1 MKRDGASPTMKD
13 VARQAGVSLGT
24 VSKVINGLPVGDE
37 YRQRVEAAA
46 KKLGYQVN
54 SYARGLKTNKTY
66 SAALI
71 IPTLQNPFFAHL
83 ADEIAACLSRQQ
95 YRTMLMITYF
105 DPAAEQKSISLV
117 KMNKI
122 DGIIALTYNPE
133 LDVDENL
140 PFVSIDRHVS
150 ASIPCVSSDNY
161 AGGQLAAQK
170 LIELGSERL
179 LFMRIGSDVYS
190 EVDKRGAG
198 FENYCRMENIAC
210 ESVILRD
217 GDTLEPFYRCMDG
230 HITDGKPDF
239 DGIFCNT
246 DHLACRVLTYLRK
259 RGVRVPEDVQIIGYD
274 GILDFGTD
282 RLYCSTIVQP
292 VRQMAEAAVNV
303 LLNQDLKSMP
313 AHLSLPVRYA
323 PGGTTRD
330 EGPRP
335 ANT

>member
-198 FENYCRMENIAC
+198 FENYCRMKGVAC
-210 ESVILRD
+210 ESIILRD
-217 GDTLEPFYRCMDG
+217 DDTLEPFFRYIDG
-230 HITDGKPDF
+230 HIRDGQPDF
-239 DGIFCNT
+239 DGVFCNT
-246 DHLACRVLTYLRK
+246 DLLACRILTHLRG

-282 RLYCSTIVQP
+282 RLYCSTIIQP

-313 AHLSLPVRYA
+313 AHLSLPVRYI
-323 PGGTTRD
+323 PGGTTKD
-330 EGPRP
+330 
-335 ANT
+335 